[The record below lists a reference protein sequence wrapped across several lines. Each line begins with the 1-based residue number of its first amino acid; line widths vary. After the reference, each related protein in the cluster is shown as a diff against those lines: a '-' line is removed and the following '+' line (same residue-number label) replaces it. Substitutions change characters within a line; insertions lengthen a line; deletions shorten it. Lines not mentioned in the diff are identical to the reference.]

1 MPGRRSFA
9 PGRAREYVEY
19 DVFGTQAIAMKG
31 LNMPG
36 TTLSRCILCMI
47 WPKTE
52 SEIVEEFSKQDD
64 EEFVILRRKLA
75 RWSVDNAAALQ
86 AARPESRH
94 NNRVRD
100 NYRLLWAIAD
110 LAGGEW
116 PKRARAATLELETE
130 RDEPSEGLRLLAA
143 IRDIFGT
150 REAMTS
156 ADICAAL
163 VVDPSGE
170 WANFRDKGPISQTQL
185 AVLLKEYRIRTEKVS
200 PAGIRLNGYFCAQFK
215 NAFARLLQKPAREP
229 DIRTESVESR

>member
-1 MPGRRSFA
+1 
-9 PGRAREYVEY
+9 
-19 DVFGTQAIAMKG
+19 
-31 LNMPG
+31 
-36 TTLSRCILCMI
+36 MI
-47 WPKTE
+47 WPKLP
-52 SEIVEEFSKQDD
+52 SEVVDDFNKRDD
-64 EEFVILRRKLA
+64 EEFVALRRKLL
-75 RWSVDNAAALQ
+75 RWSVDNAVTLQ
-86 AARPESRH
+86 AATSGRPSSITASEITSS
-94 NNRVRD
+94 
-100 NYRLLWAIAD
+100 LLWAIAD

-116 PKRARAATLELETE
+116 PKRARAAALELETE

-229 DIRTESVESR
+229 DIQTEIRG